1 VVAPEL
7 GAVWRAALW
16 DREPAVRAAAIRA
29 ASLTYDPALL
39 PDLRVL
45 ACRDGN
51 EENRELATKACVR
64 LVGRPGAQGAL
75 AERLELMRAI
85 AASAPTP
92 VQQRFLLSGLASGRT
107 AAELELA
114 ERFLAEA
121 PVWPEAAAAVVK
133 IASRLP
139 DPVAARA
146 ALQLVG
152 AAEVGT
158 ELRKEID
165 AALTNVEARARY
177 VTSWQV
183 SAPLRVAGG
192 LADGLL
198 EAEFPPEA
206 AGADFRTSA
215 ARARLAQWTPLA
227 VGPDGRNPMAM
238 RGGGPEAFGVVY
250 AFTWLWSPVAQPARL
265 ELWHDGGAKV
275 WLGDTRVLSSV
286 EEVGLPPR
294 AGASAEVALAEGWN
308 LLRVK
313 LAQPAKA
320 WSFAVRVSGRNGAPL
335 PGVMADAQGGWGT

>member
-1 VVAPEL
+1 
-7 GAVWRAALW
+7 
-16 DREPAVRAAAIRA
+16 
-29 ASLTYDPALL
+29 
-39 PDLRVL
+39 
-45 ACRDGN
+45 
-51 EENRELATKACVR
+51 
-64 LVGRPGAQGAL
+64 
-75 AERLELMRAI
+75 MRAI
-85 AASAPTP
+85 AAAAPTP

-227 VGPDGRNPMAM
+227 LGSEARNPMVM
-238 RGGGPEAFGVVY
+238 RGGGAEAFGVVY

-275 WLGDTRVLSSV
+275 WLGDTRVLSSS
-286 EEVGLPPR
+286 EDVGLPPR
-294 AGASAEVALAEGWN
+294 AEASAEVALAEGWN

-335 PGVMADAQGGWGT
+335 TGVMADAQGGWGT